1 MACPVRTVPV
11 NYCCQRL
18 LGRLP
23 WRQQRD
29 DWWCFPKYDSQT
41 QSTEEVRPEDE
52 EVNRAQ
58 SKEMFLN
65 VYTAAERTQ
74 TRLKHEVHVILKHI
88 CHLSCLQI
96 QKTTKKGIL

>member
-1 MACPVRTVPV
+1 MIGGAFQSMIHRHT
-11 NYCCQRL
+11 
-18 LGRLP
+18 
-23 WRQQRD
+23 D
-29 DWWCFPKYDSQT
+29 TQT

-74 TRLKHEVHVILKHI
+74 TRLKHEVHVILKHL

-96 QKTTKKGIL
+96 HKTTKNCWNWNSLASTDN